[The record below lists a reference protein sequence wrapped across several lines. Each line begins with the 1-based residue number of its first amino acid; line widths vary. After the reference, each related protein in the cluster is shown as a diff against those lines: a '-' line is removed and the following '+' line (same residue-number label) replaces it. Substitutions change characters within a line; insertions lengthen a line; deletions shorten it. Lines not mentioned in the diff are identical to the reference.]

1 MKSEKVF
8 ENIVNCNEMPFV
20 PLGWSV
26 LPKSEQLQNRVKGQY
41 KLDFTRTKLF
51 LVKKQKKGGIEGN
64 ELRKKMIKK
73 GVLPANVLEYLLN
86 NQNLIP
92 EEFKGKCIFFWGTIY
107 IDLSGRLCTRY
118 LHWNGIKWDWGS
130 IWLNV
135 GWHDDSPSIVIV

>member
-51 LVKKQKKGGIEGN
+51 LIS
-64 ELRKKMIKK
+64 
-73 GVLPANVLEYLLN
+73 A
-86 NQNLIP
+86 
-92 EEFKGKCIFFWGTIY
+92 
-107 IDLSGRLCTRY
+107 
-118 LHWNGIKWDWGS
+118 
-130 IWLNV
+130 
-135 GWHDDSPSIVIV
+135 